1 MGVAKAQHG
10 LNYLMKSLLKNKKH
24 KIFKKLVTILGVST
38 VGDKYSNNIKLLIKN
53 ALRSF

>member
-1 MGVAKAQHG
+1 MGGAKAQHG
-10 LNYLMKSLLKNKKH
+10 LNYLMKNLLKNKKH